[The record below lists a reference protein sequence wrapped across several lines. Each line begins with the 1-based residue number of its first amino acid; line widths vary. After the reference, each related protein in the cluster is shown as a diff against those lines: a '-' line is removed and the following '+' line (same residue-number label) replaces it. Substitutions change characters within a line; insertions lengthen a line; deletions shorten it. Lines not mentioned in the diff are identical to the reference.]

1 MAWGMLAKGAMGAI
15 KGGAKKIAGDKLLGR
30 GKKKPQKPQAAEEKG
45 GALAVRPTTAL
56 LPSAPTGIVP
66 NAGGAL
72 ATIGDS
78 GGAGGGTSAQE
89 IALNISSK
97 IIRIDKLLAGSL
109 TIKKNAREQE
119 RIAREQASKK
129 KQEAALEKAKPKDA
143 KGLKLKLPGKSLLER
158 IFGFF
163 GAVIL
168 GRIAFLAV
176 DWLPKLLPIIDTLG
190 KWADNV
196 VKWGGMLL
204 DGLTRFIDFSYKLY
218 DSAVGWIKDN
228 IGEEGAEKFQ
238 TFMGNV
244 KELVKAFLVWKLIGE
259 KIFKA
264 IVSSIRN
271 VWSVIRGAIVKVAK
285 LARGAFNLAWKGI
298 NKLTGGGASKLVK
311 GVASGTKGLLR
322 RGGVKARRLIG
333 RGGRQLLKR
342 SGSVVKGVQ
351 KGASSL
357 MKKGVGGLAKR
368 ASLKFF
374 GKAATKMFGKIPI
387 FGPLIV
393 GIVSLLSGEPIGQAL
408 FKAVGGAL
416 GGLLGSFIP
425 IPFLGTI
432 LGETIGVFVG
442 DLLYYTIIKKQP
454 EKAME
459 LLKGALT
466 NILKGGKAVLDWIG
480 SGFSRF
486 FKSFFVDH
494 ALDIEEGGGR
504 WAAMTWIA
512 RAFGMFDWLK
522 SIGYVKDQNGEWVN
536 KFPNLLQLLNP
547 LEMGPLLLKSFFPPG
562 GSEEK
567 SSSAAGAGAGGGSGG
582 SSDKGLEKQEK
593 ELIAANQKSGYDGV
607 MKKIESYAPYEK
619 EAIAESKVV
628 RVNAS
633 GSNSNQ
639 LSGGQQG
646 PPQVITVGSGGSG
659 DDPYEVLDAFG

>member
-1 MAWGMLAKGAMGAI
+1 MVAKGAMGAI

-45 GALAVRPTTAL
+45 GALAIRPTTAL
-56 LPSAPTGIVP
+56 LTSAPTGIVP
-66 NAGGAL
+66 SPGGAL

-97 IIRIDKLLAGSL
+97 IIRVDKLLAGSL

-129 KQEAALEKAKPKDA
+129 KQEAALEKSKPKEA
-143 KGLKLKLPGKSLLER
+143 KGLKLKLPGKSILEK

-168 GRIAFLAV
+168 GRIAMLAV

-204 DGLTRFIDFSYKLY
+204 DGLTRFIDWSYKLY

-264 IVSSIRN
+264 IVSSIKN
-271 VWSVIRGAIVKVAK
+271 VWSVIRGAIVKVAR

-351 KGASSL
+351 KGAGSL

-393 GIVSLLSGEPIGQAL
+393 GIVSLLSGEPLGQAL

-486 FKSFFVDH
+486 FKGFFADH
-494 ALDIEEGGGR
+494 ALEIPSGFLNAN
-504 WAAMTWIA
+504 WIAMTVIA
-512 RAFGMFDWLK
+512 KAFGMFDFLK
-522 SIGYVKDQNGEWVN
+522 DVGYVEGGDVR

-562 GSEEK
+562 EKEEK
-567 SSSAAGAGAGGGSGG
+567 SSSAGGAGAGGGSED

-593 ELIAANQKSGYDGV
+593 ELISANQKSGYDGV

-619 EAIAESKVV
+619 EAISESKVV

-646 PPQVITVGSGGSG
+646 SPQVITVGSGGSG

>member
-1 MAWGMLAKGAMGAI
+1 MLAKGAMGAI

-45 GALAVRPTTAL
+45 GALAIRPTTAL
-56 LPSAPTGIVP
+56 VPSAPTGIVP
-66 NAGGAL
+66 SGGGAL

-97 IIRIDKLLAGSL
+97 IIRVDKLLAGSL
-109 TIKKNAREQE
+109 TIKKNAREQA
-119 RIAREQASKK
+119 RIGREQASKK
-129 KQEAALEKAKPKDA
+129 KQEAALEKSKPKEA
-143 KGLKLKLPGKSLLER
+143 KGLKLKLPGKSILEK

-168 GRIAFLAV
+168 GRIAMLAV

-264 IVSSIRN
+264 IVSSIKN
-271 VWSVIRGAIVKVAK
+271 VWSVIRGAIVKVAR

-351 KGASSL
+351 KGAGSL

-393 GIVSLLSGEPIGQAL
+393 GIVSLLSGEPLGQAL

-486 FKSFFVDH
+486 FKGFFADH
-494 ALDIEEGGGR
+494 ALEIPSGFLNAN
-504 WAAMTWIA
+504 WVAMTVIA
-512 RAFGMFDWLK
+512 KAFGMFDFLK
-522 SIGYVKDQNGEWVN
+522 DVGYVEGGDVR

-562 GSEEK
+562 EKEEK
-567 SSSAAGAGAGGGSGG
+567 SSSAGGAGAGGGSED

-593 ELIAANQKSGYDGV
+593 ELISANQKSGYDGV
-607 MKKIESYAPYEK
+607 MKKIESYASYEK
-619 EAIAESKVV
+619 EAISESKVV

-646 PPQVITVGSGGSG
+646 SPQVITVGSGGAG

>member
-1 MAWGMLAKGAMGAI
+1 MVAKGAMGAI

-45 GALAVRPTTAL
+45 GALAIRPTTAL

-66 NAGGAL
+66 SPGGAL

-97 IIRIDKLLAGSL
+97 IIRVDKLLAGSL
-109 TIKKNAREQE
+109 TIKKNAREQA
-119 RIAREQASKK
+119 RIGREKGSKK
-129 KQEAALEKAKPKDA
+129 KQEAALEKSKPKEA
-143 KGLKLKLPGKSLLER
+143 KGLKLKLPGKSILEK

-168 GRIAFLAV
+168 GRIAMLAV

-196 VKWGGMLL
+196 VKWSGMLL
-204 DGLTRFIDFSYKLY
+204 DGLTRFIDWSYKLY

-264 IVSSIRN
+264 IVSSIKN
-271 VWSVIRGAIVKVAK
+271 VWGVVKGAITRAFK
-285 LARGAFNLAWKGI
+285 LAKGALNLAWKGI

-311 GVASGTKGLLR
+311 SIASETKNLLR
-322 RGGVKARRLIG
+322 TGGVKARRLIG

-351 KGASSL
+351 TGASSL
-357 MKKGVGGLAKR
+357 MKKGAGGLARR

-393 GIVSLLSGEPIGQAL
+393 GIVSLLSGEPLGQAL

-486 FKSFFVDH
+486 FKGFFADH
-494 ALDIEEGGGR
+494 ALEIPSGFLNAN
-504 WAAMTWIA
+504 WVAMTVIA
-512 RAFGMFDWLK
+512 KAFGMFDFLK
-522 SIGYVKDQNGEWVN
+522 DVGYVEGGDVR

-562 GSEEK
+562 EKEEK
-567 SSSAAGAGAGGGSGG
+567 SSSAGGAGAGGGSED

-593 ELIAANQKSGYDGV
+593 ELISANQKSGYDGV
-607 MKKIESYAPYEK
+607 MKKIESYASYEK
-619 EAIAESKVV
+619 EAISESKVV

>member
-97 IIRIDKLLAGSL
+97 IIRVDKLLAGSL

-129 KQEAALEKAKPKDA
+129 KQEAALEKSKPKEA
-143 KGLKLKLPGKSLLER
+143 KGLKLKLPGKSILEK

-168 GRIAFLAV
+168 GRIAMLAV

-285 LARGAFNLAWKGI
+285 LARGAFNLAWKALPKRARAGVR
-298 NKLTGGGASKLVK
+298 LARMGAKRFGK
-311 GVASGTKGLLR
+311 NLLR
-322 RGGVKARRLIG
+322 GGGVKARRLIG

-357 MKKGVGGLAKR
+357 MKKGAGGLARR

-393 GIVSLLSGEPIGQAL
+393 GIVSLLSGEPLGQAL

-486 FKSFFVDH
+486 FKGFFADH
-494 ALDIEEGGGR
+494 ALEIPSGFLNAN
-504 WAAMTWIA
+504 WIAMTVIA
-512 RAFGMFDWLK
+512 KAFGMFDFLK
-522 SIGYVKDQNGEWVN
+522 DVGYVEGGDVR

-562 GSEEK
+562 EKEEK
-567 SSSAAGAGAGGGSGG
+567 SSSAGGAGAGGGSED

-593 ELIAANQKSGYDGV
+593 ELISANQKNGYDGV
-607 MKKIESYAPYEK
+607 MEKIESYAPYE
-619 EAIAESKVV
+619 EISTSSTVVVSK
-628 RVNAS
+628 S
-633 GSNSNQ
+633 GSKSGTS
-639 LSGGQQG
+639 LGGEKGPSSLMISGG
-646 PPQVITVGSGGSG
+646 GGSI
-659 DDPYEVLDAFG
+659 F

>member
-1 MAWGMLAKGAMGAI
+1 MLAKGAMGAI
-15 KGGAKKIAGDKLLGR
+15 KGGAKKVAADKLLGR
-30 GKKKPQKPQAAEEKG
+30 GKKKPQKPQKEGAEQEKG
-45 GALAVRPTTAL
+45 GALAIRPTTAL
-56 LPSAPTGIVP
+56 MPSGPTGIVP
-66 NAGGAL
+66 SAGGAL

-97 IIRIDKLLAGSL
+97 IIRVDKLLAGSL
-109 TIKKNAREQE
+109 TIKKNAREQA
-119 RIAREQASKK
+119 RIGREKGSKK
-129 KQEAALEKAKPKDA
+129 KQEAALEKSKPKEA
-143 KGLKLKLPGKSLLER
+143 KGLKLKLPGKSILEK

-168 GRIAFLAV
+168 GRIAMLAV

-196 VKWGGMLL
+196 VKWSGMLL
-204 DGLTRFIDFSYKLY
+204 DGLTRFIDWSYKLY

-285 LARGAFNLAWKGI
+285 LARGAFNLAWKALPKRARAGVR
-298 NKLTGGGASKLVK
+298 LARMGAKRFGK
-311 GVASGTKGLLR
+311 NLLR
-322 RGGVKARRLIG
+322 GGGVKARRLIG

-357 MKKGVGGLAKR
+357 MKKGAGGLARR

-393 GIVSLLSGEPIGQAL
+393 GIVSLLSGEPLGQAL

-486 FKSFFVDH
+486 FKGFFADH
-494 ALDIEEGGGR
+494 ALEIPSGFLNAN
-504 WAAMTWIA
+504 WVAMTVIA
-512 RAFGMFDWLK
+512 KAFGMFDFLK
-522 SIGYVKDQNGEWVN
+522 DVGYVEGGDVR

-562 GSEEK
+562 EKEEK
-567 SSSAAGAGAGGGSGG
+567 SSSAGGAGAGGGSED

-593 ELIAANQKSGYDGV
+593 ELISANQKSGYDGV

-619 EAIAESKVV
+619 EAISESKVV

>member
-1 MAWGMLAKGAMGAI
+1 MVAKGAMGAI

-45 GALAVRPTTAL
+45 GALAIRPTTAL

-66 NAGGAL
+66 SPGGAL

-97 IIRIDKLLAGSL
+97 IIRVDKLLAGSL
-109 TIKKNAREQE
+109 TIKKNAREQA
-119 RIAREQASKK
+119 RIGREKGSKK
-129 KQEAALEKAKPKDA
+129 KQEAALEKSKPKEA
-143 KGLKLKLPGKSLLER
+143 KGLKLKLPGKSILEK

-168 GRIAFLAV
+168 GRIAMLAV

-196 VKWGGMLL
+196 VKWSGMLL
-204 DGLTRFIDFSYKLY
+204 DGLTRFIDWSYNLY
-218 DSAVGWIKDN
+218 DKAAGWVKNQFGD
-228 IGEEGAEKFQ
+228 EAAEKFT

-244 KELVKAFLVWKLIGE
+244 KEFVKAFLVWKLIGE

-264 IVSSIRN
+264 IVSSIKN

-351 KGASSL
+351 KGAGSL

-393 GIVSLLSGEPIGQAL
+393 GIVSLLSGEPLGQAL

-442 DLLYYTIIKKQP
+442 DLLYYTIIEKKP

-459 LLKGALT
+459 LLKGTLS
-466 NILKGGKAVLDWIG
+466 NILKGGKAVGKWIG
-480 SGFSRF
+480 GGFSRF
-486 FKSFFVDH
+486 YEGIPKFKVPDFPD
-494 ALDIEEGGGR
+494 EPPG
-504 WAAMTWIA
+504 WIPGFGFGSKQKIWD
-512 RAFGMFDWLK
+512 AFKFGTKVM
-522 SIGYVKDQNGEWVN
+522 IGPLSLLMGKEI
-536 KFPNLLQLLNP
+536 PNLLWLMDPGNT
-547 LEMGPLLLKSFFPPG
+547 GPLLKESFFPPKG
-562 GSEEK
+562 GDTDPVKVDTKTNGSTAAQTAAIENQASYENGDQVVPIDVSPDEQQQAVAIVTSK
-567 SSSAAGAGAGGGSGG
+567 LNFSST
-582 SSDKGLEKQEK
+582 
-593 ELIAANQKSGYDGV
+593 
-607 MKKIESYAPYEK
+607 
-619 EAIAESKVV
+619 
-628 RVNAS
+628 
-633 GSNSNQ
+633 SNSAEAVNSLNKQ
-639 LSGGQQG
+639 L
-646 PPQVITVGSGGSG
+646 
-659 DDPYEVLDAFG
+659 LMAKLA

>member
-1 MAWGMLAKGAMGAI
+1 MVAKGAMGAI

-97 IIRIDKLLAGSL
+97 IIRVDKLLAGSL
-109 TIKKNAREQE
+109 TIKKNAREQA
-119 RIAREQASKK
+119 RIGREQASKK
-129 KQEAALEKAKPKDA
+129 KQEAALEKSKPKEA
-143 KGLKLKLPGKSLLER
+143 KGLKLKLPGKSILEK

-168 GRIAFLAV
+168 GRIAMLAV

-204 DGLTRFIDFSYKLY
+204 DGLTRFIDWSYKLY

-264 IVSSIRN
+264 IVSSIKN
-271 VWSVIRGAIVKVAK
+271 VWSVIRGAIVKVAR

-351 KGASSL
+351 KGAGSL

-393 GIVSLLSGEPIGQAL
+393 GIVSLLSGEPLGQAL

-486 FKSFFVDH
+486 FKGFFADH
-494 ALDIEEGGGR
+494 ALEIPSGFLNAN
-504 WAAMTWIA
+504 WIAMTVIA
-512 RAFGMFDWLK
+512 KAFGMFDFLK
-522 SIGYVKDQNGEWVN
+522 DVGYVEGGDVR

-562 GSEEK
+562 EKEEK
-567 SSSAAGAGAGGGSGG
+567 SSSAGGAGAGGGSED

-593 ELIAANQKSGYDGV
+593 ELISANQKSGYDGV

-619 EAIAESKVV
+619 EAISESKVV

-646 PPQVITVGSGGSG
+646 SPQVITVGSGGSG